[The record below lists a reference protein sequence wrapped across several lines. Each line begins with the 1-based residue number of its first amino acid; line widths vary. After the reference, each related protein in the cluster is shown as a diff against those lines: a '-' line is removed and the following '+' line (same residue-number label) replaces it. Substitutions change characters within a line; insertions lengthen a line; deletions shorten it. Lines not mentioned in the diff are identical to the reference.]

1 MSAGLARRGAQ
12 LNAPAEVSTAMSVK
26 QGRIDVHHHVI
37 PPAFVEAMQAKG
49 ITKVAGAPLP
59 KWTAEKSIEVMD
71 ANGIQTAI
79 TSLSAPGVHFG
90 DGVAQA
96 SALARRCNE
105 FSADMAVRYPGRF
118 GSFAVLPMPFT
129 EAACAEAI
137 HALDVL
143 KADGVVLLGS
153 TDGHFLGD
161 VRFDELMSELD
172 RRRAIVFVHPN
183 LHATSESIGL
193 NMPGFLI
200 EFLCDTTRAA
210 VNLILSSTLERYP
223 NTHWI
228 LAHAG
233 GFLPFVAGRVAS
245 ALIPNLHDR
254 APKSVMHYIERFYF
268 DTALSPSRYS
278 MVALKELVDPTHI
291 LFGSDFPFA
300 PAPVTALQCRTL
312 VESDLFAE
320 QGQYG
325 ISRGHAL
332 SLFPQYRL
340 PDEVITAQPI
350 FESESISNRIK
361 RAMTGPMASLGESMR
376 NR

>member
-1 MSAGLARRGAQ
+1 
-12 LNAPAEVSTAMSVK
+12 MSVK

-37 PPAFVEAMQAKG
+37 PPAFVEAMQTKG
-49 ITKVAGAPLP
+49 IDKVAGAPLP
-59 KWTAEKSIEVMD
+59 KWAAEKSIAVMD

-90 DGVAQA
+90 GGVAQA
-96 SALARRCNE
+96 SELARRCNE

-118 GSFAVLPMPFT
+118 GFFAVLPMPFT
-129 EAACAEAI
+129 EAACAEAVY
-137 HALDVL
+137 ALDVL

-161 VRFDELMSELD
+161 ARFDELMSELD
-172 RRRAIVFVHPN
+172 RRRATIFVHPN
-183 LHATSESIGL
+183 LHATSERIGL

-210 VNLILSSTLERYP
+210 VNLILSGTQEKYP
-223 NTHWI
+223 NSRWI

-233 GFLPFVAGRVAS
+233 GFLPFVAGRVAAAS
-245 ALIPNLHDR
+245 TPLLEST
-254 APKSVMHYIERFYF
+254 APKGVMHYIQRFYF

-278 MVALKELVDPTHI
+278 MAALKELVDPTRI

-300 PAPVTALQCRTL
+300 PAPASALQCRTL
-312 VESDLFAE
+312 DESDLFSE
-320 QGQYG
+320 QVKYG
-325 ISRGHAL
+325 IARGNAL
-332 SLFPQYRL
+332 DLLPQYRL
-340 PDEVITAQPI
+340 ADEVVTAEPV
-350 FESESISNRIK
+350 FENDSVSARLR
-361 RAMTGPMASLGESMR
+361 RAMTGPMSSLVENMR

>member
-1 MSAGLARRGAQ
+1 MSSGLARRGAQ
-12 LNAPAEVSTAMSVK
+12 LNAPTEVSIAMSVK

-49 ITKVAGAPLP
+49 ITKVAGALLP

-96 SALARRCNE
+96 STLARRCNE

-161 VRFDELMSELD
+161 ARFDELMSELD

-183 LHATSESIGL
+183 LHATSIDIGL
-193 NMPGFLI
+193 DMPGFLI

-210 VNLILSSTLERYP
+210 VNLILSGTLARYP
-223 NTHWI
+223 NSRWI

-245 ALIPNLHDR
+245 ASIPDVESK
-254 APKSVMHYIERFYF
+254 APEGVMHYIQRFYF

-278 MVALKELVDPTHI
+278 MVALKELVDPSHI

-300 PAPVTALQCRTL
+300 PAPITALQCRTL
-312 VESDLFAE
+312 DESDLFAATA
-320 QGQYG
+320 QYG
-325 ISRGHAL
+325 IARGHAL
-332 SLFPQYRL
+332 ELFPQYRL
-340 PDEVITAQPI
+340 PDEAITAQPI
-350 FESESISNRIK
+350 FANESFSSRIR
-361 RAMTGPMASLGESMR
+361 RAMTSPMASLGERMR

>member
-1 MSAGLARRGAQ
+1 M
-12 LNAPAEVSTAMSVK
+12 PVK

-37 PPAFVEAMQAKG
+37 PPAFVETMRAKG
-49 ITKVAGAPLP
+49 IHKVAGATLP
-59 KWTAEKSIEVMD
+59 TWNAQKSLDVMD

-90 DGVAQA
+90 DGVARA
-96 SALARRCNE
+96 VTLARQCNE
-105 FSADMAVRYPGRF
+105 FAAEMGVSHPGRF
-118 GSFAVLPMPFT
+118 GCFAVLPMPFT

-137 HALDVL
+137 HALDAL

-172 RRRAIVFVHPN
+172 RRQATVFVHPN
-183 LHATSESIGL
+183 LHATSENIGL

-210 VNLILSSTLERYP
+210 VNLIFSGTMEQYP
-223 NTHWI
+223 NIRWI

-245 ALIPNLHDR
+245 AEIPGLNAR
-254 APKSVMHYIERFYF
+254 APKGAMHYIRRFYF

-278 MVALKELVDPTHI
+278 MAALRELVEPTHI

-300 PAPVTALQCRTL
+300 PAPITALQCRTL
-312 VESDLFAE
+312 DELDLFAE
-320 QGQYG
+320 PTQYG
-325 ISRGHAL
+325 IARGHAL
-332 SLFPQYRL
+332 ELFPHYRL
-340 PDEVITAQPI
+340 PDERTTALPV
-350 FESESISNRIK
+350 FENESLSSRVR

>member
-1 MSAGLARRGAQ
+1 MSI
-12 LNAPAEVSTAMSVK
+12 K

-37 PPAFVEAMQAKG
+37 PPAFVATMQAKG
-49 ITKVAGAPLP
+49 IEKVAGAPLP
-59 KWTAEKSIEVMD
+59 KWDPQKSIAVMD

-96 SALARRCNE
+96 VELARRCNE
-105 FSADMAVRYPGRF
+105 FSAGMVAQYPGRF
-118 GSFAVLPMPFT
+118 GFFAVLPMPFT
-129 EAACAEAI
+129 AQACAEAI
-137 HALDVL
+137 YALDVL

-161 VRFDELMSELD
+161 PRFDELMSELD
-172 RRRAIVFVHPN
+172 RRRAVVFVHPN
-183 LHATSESIGL
+183 LHETSVNIGL

-210 VNLILSSTLERYP
+210 INLILSGTQEKYP
-223 NTHWI
+223 NTRWI

-233 GFLPFVAGRVAS
+233 GFLPFVAGRLAS
-245 ALIPNLHDR
+245 VQLPELEKN
-254 APKSVMHYIERFYF
+254 APRGVQHYIERFYF

-278 MVALKELVDPTHI
+278 MVALKELVDPSHI

-300 PAPVTALQCRTL
+300 PAPASALQCRTL
-312 VESDLFAE
+312 DESDLFPDPLK
-320 QGQYG
+320 YG
-325 ISRGHAL
+325 ICRGHAL
-332 SLFPQYRL
+332 ALLPQYRL
-340 PDEVITAQPI
+340 RDEVISATPLFAD
-350 FESESISNRIK
+350 ESLAARAK
-361 RAMTGPMASLGESMR
+361 RAMTGPMASLVENMR

>member
-1 MSAGLARRGAQ
+1 MAI
-12 LNAPAEVSTAMSVK
+12 K

-37 PPAFVEAMQAKG
+37 PPAFVATMQAKG
-49 ITKVAGAPLP
+49 IEKVAGAPLP
-59 KWTAEKSIEVMD
+59 KWAPEKSIAVMD

-96 SALARRCNE
+96 VDLARRCNE
-105 FSADMAVRYPGRF
+105 FSAGMVAQYPGRF
-118 GSFAVLPMPFT
+118 GFFAVLPMPFT
-129 EAACAEAI
+129 AQACSEAI
-137 HALDVL
+137 YALDVL

-161 VRFDELMSELD
+161 PLFDELMSELN
-172 RRRAIVFVHPN
+172 RRRAVVFVHPN
-183 LHATSESIGL
+183 LHETSINIGL

-210 VNLILSSTLERYP
+210 INLILTGTQEKYP
-223 NTHWI
+223 NTRWI

-233 GFLPFVAGRVAS
+233 GFLPFVAGRLS
-245 ALIPNLHDR
+245 AVDIPDLQIH
-254 APKSVMHYIERFYF
+254 APRGVQHYIERFYF

-278 MVALKELVDPTHI
+278 MVALQELVDPSHI

-300 PAPVTALQCRTL
+300 PAPASALQCRTL
-312 VESDLFAE
+312 DESNLFPE
-320 QGQYG
+320 PIKYG
-325 ISRGHAL
+325 IARGHAL
-332 SLFPQYRL
+332 KLFPQYRHSE
-340 PDEVITAQPI
+340 EVITTHPV
-350 FESESISNRIK
+350 FENESVAERLR
-361 RAMTGPMASLGESMR
+361 RAMTGPMASMVESMQ

>member
-1 MSAGLARRGAQ
+1 MAI
-12 LNAPAEVSTAMSVK
+12 K

-37 PPAFVEAMQAKG
+37 PPAFVKTMQAKG
-49 ITKVAGAPLP
+49 IEKVAGALLP
-59 KWTAEKSIEVMD
+59 KWTPEKSIAVMD

-96 SALARRCNE
+96 VDLARRCNE
-105 FSADMAVRYPGRF
+105 YSAEMMAQYPGRF
-118 GSFAVLPMPFT
+118 GFFAVLPMPFT
-129 EAACAEAI
+129 AQACSEAVY
-137 HALDVL
+137 ALDVL

-161 VRFDELMSELD
+161 PLFDELMSELD
-172 RRRAIVFVHPN
+172 RRRAVVFVHPN
-183 LHATSESIGL
+183 LHETSVNIGL

-210 VNLILSSTLERYP
+210 INLILTGTQEKYP
-223 NTHWI
+223 NTRWI

-233 GFLPFVAGRVAS
+233 GFLPFVAGRLNTVN
-245 ALIPNLHDR
+245 IPDLERH
-254 APKSVMHYIERFYF
+254 APQGVQHYIERFYF

-278 MVALKELVDPTHI
+278 MVALKELVDPSHI

-300 PAPVTALQCRTL
+300 PAPASALQCRTL
-312 VESDLFAE
+312 DDSDLFPE
-320 QGQYG
+320 SIKYG
-325 ISRGHAL
+325 LARGHAL
-332 SLFPQYRL
+332 ELFPQYRHSVEAVAAL
-340 PDEVITAQPI
+340 PIY
-350 FESESISNRIK
+350 ESESVAGRLR
-361 RAMTGPMASLGESMR
+361 RAMTGPMSSLVESMR